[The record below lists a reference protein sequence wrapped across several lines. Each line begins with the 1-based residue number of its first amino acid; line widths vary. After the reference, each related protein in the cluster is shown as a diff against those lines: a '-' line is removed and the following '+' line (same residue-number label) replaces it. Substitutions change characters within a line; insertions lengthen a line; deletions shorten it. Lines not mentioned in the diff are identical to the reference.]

1 MNRRSIAL
9 RACVIHVPVCWC
21 ILAALAPSV
30 CLSQTFELSFSTYLS
45 GSGMANGARAVAV
58 DGQGNIYVSG
68 GTSSSDFPTT
78 PGAYDRTFDG
88 SGTSAGNSGP
98 MAAFV
103 TKLSPSGQM
112 IWSTL
117 VGGPNHD
124 RTYAIQV
131 DGQGSVYI
139 AGRAGEYFPT
149 TPGVIQENFGGDTN
163 PNVGYGKQDGFITK
177 LSADGSQVLWS
188 TYLGTQDG
196 SFVRDMTIDGQG
208 DVYVSM
214 NGLSVAS
221 PYVTAGASQTTH
233 GGNFDGFV
241 GKISSDGTSVV
252 WGSYLGG
259 SDKDIVPSIRL
270 DSTGHVLVDG
280 STSSTDFPVTPGA
293 YQQTLRGSL
302 DAFVAKFLPD
312 GSDLV
317 YATYLGG
324 SGSDGAAGKHGLA
337 VDAAGNAY
345 VVGHTMSTDFPTTPG
360 AMQTTNAGGLTGT
373 WEQTADRFIAKLS
386 PDGTQLLE
394 STYLGGG
401 ARDGGEGI
409 AVDDQG
415 RVYMSGFS
423 YSDDFPLTGD
433 AIQAARAGLRDGTPF
448 VLSADF
454 AQAVFSSYMGGADE
468 DNFRA
473 IVLAPDGSFVI
484 VGDTQSSDWPVLNAL
499 QGSSGGG
506 GNDVIVVKFIP
517 VIPGDAN
524 GDVHVTGAD
533 YTIWAANYDPNGP
546 GGATLD
552 MGDFTGDGYVTG
564 ADYTIWAANYEGVGG
579 TPGLPEPCSM
589 ILLLAGAAFGLAAK
603 RRRVG

>member
-1 MNRRSIAL
+1 MSWKTVAVGTRV
-9 RACVIHVPVCWC
+9 ACVAGFLY
-21 ILAALAPSV
+21 ILFASGPRTCMADS
-30 CLSQTFELSFSTYLS
+30 FELSFSTYLG
-45 GSGMANGARAVAV
+45 GSGKANGARAVAV
-58 DGQGNIYVSG
+58 DGQGNIYISG
-68 GTSSSDFPTT
+68 GTSSPNFPTT

-131 DGQGSVYI
+131 DSQGSVYI
-139 AGRAGEYFPT
+139 AGRAGEFFPT
-149 TPGVIQENFGGDTN
+149 TPGAVQPNFGGDTN

-196 SFVRDMTIDGQG
+196 SFIRDMTIDDQG
-208 DVYVSM
+208 NVYVSM

-221 PYVTAGASQTTH
+221 PYVTAGAFQTTH
-233 GGNFDGFV
+233 GGNMDGFV
-241 GKISSDGTSVV
+241 GKISANGSSVV

-259 SDKDIVPSIRL
+259 SGKDIAPSIRL

-280 STSSTDFPVTPGA
+280 STGSADFPVTPGA

-324 SGSDGAAGKHGLA
+324 SGDDGAAGKHGLA
-337 VDAAGNAY
+337 VDVAGNAY

-360 AMQTTNAGGLTGT
+360 AMQTTHAGGLTGT
-373 WEQTADRFIAKLS
+373 WEQTGDRFIAKLS
-386 PDGTQLLE
+386 PDGAQLLA

-409 AVDDQG
+409 VIDDQG
-415 RVYMSGFS
+415 RVYLSGFT
-423 YSDDFPLTGD
+423 YSDGFPLTAD
-433 AIQAARAGLRDGTPF
+433 AIQTVRDGLRDGTPF

-454 AQAVFSSYMGGADE
+454 AQAVFSSYMGGNDE

-473 IVLAPDGSFVI
+473 IAMGSDGSFVI
-484 VGDTQSSDWPVLNAL
+484 VGDTQSADWPVLNAL
-499 QGSSGGG
+499 QPSSGGG
-506 GNDVIVVKFIP
+506 GNDVIVLKFTP
-517 VIPGDAN
+517 V
-524 GDVHVTGAD
+524 
-533 YTIWAANYDPNGP
+533 
-546 GGATLD
+546 
-552 MGDFTGDGYVTG
+552 
-564 ADYTIWAANYEGVGG
+564 
-579 TPGLPEPCSM
+579 PEPSSM
-589 ILLLAGAAFGLAAK
+589 ALLATGITAALAV
-603 RRRVG
+603 RRRRRPSTTG